1 MIKSICTGGAG
12 FIGSHLVERLL
23 KEGHKVIVI
32 DDLSMG
38 NMANLPESKKLQIYT
53 ASILDDITENLF
65 RGVDYVYHLAAKTR
79 PQVSILN
86 PEETNEVNVV
96 GTLRIIRYCVKYH
109 IKKLVFVSS
118 SSVYGEQKDFPEAED
133 AVPFPMSPYAV
144 SKLIGEQYCKL
155 YERLDGLQANYIRPF
170 NVYGSRQ
177 SLKGSYS
184 PAVPNFI
191 DSLSKNESPK
201 ITGNGKQAR
210 DFTYVDDVV
219 DLIYKASQTKVSGE
233 AFNAGAGHTYS
244 INDLF
249 KTVAKLLDKDIKPT
263 YIAKVIEPK
272 TTLADISKGKRLLG
286 WIPKY
291 TLEEGLRLTI
301 KEILG

>member
-1 MIKSICTGGAG
+1 MKSIVTGGAG
-12 FIGSHLVERLL
+12 FIGSHLVEKLL
-23 KEGHKVIVI
+23 AKKHKVIVI

-38 NMANLPESKKLQIYT
+38 KVENLPQDKNVKLYV
-53 ASILDDITENLF
+53 ASIVDDVIEDLF
-65 RGVDYVYHLAAKTR
+65 RGVDYVYHLGALTR

-86 PEETNEVNVV
+86 PEATNHINVD
-96 GTLRIIRYCVKYH
+96 GTLKIIRYCVKYH

-155 YERLDGLQANYIRPF
+155 YERLDGLKANYIRPF

-191 DSLSKNESPK
+191 DALSKDKSPY
-201 ITGNGKQAR
+201 ITGDGKQAR

-219 DLIYKASQTKVSGE
+219 DLIYRASTTKVFGE
-233 AFNAGAGHTYS
+233 AFNAGAGHTYT

-249 KTVAKLLDKDIKPT
+249 KTVAKIMGKNIKPT
-263 YIAKVIEPK
+263 YIEKVLEPK
-272 TTLADISKGKRLLG
+272 TTLADISKSKRLLG
-286 WIPKY
+286 WKPKY
-291 TLEEGLRLTI
+291 TLEQGLRKTI